1 MRDGHLSSERLRAL
15 GCGDIS
21 PAESAEVA
29 DHLFQC
35 APCWEFATD
44 ALSNL
49 DMCSKPERTNREL
62 ALLLDRDPAL
72 AALVQRFRLEQARL
86 EQRLAAQSALGE
98 LKGMT
103 RKQRREEISRR
114 RAFRHREIVEELL
127 AESRRS
133 MPLEAEEWATLAI
146 TLSRQLSTSDFSEI
160 ARSDLIAECF
170 VELASAR
177 RRSARWNAARQAIKE
192 GREHAR
198 RGSADKAIEGNLLA
212 LEGVI
217 DGDVGSLD
225 DAEAFLLKAKDCF
238 DEAGECRLV
247 AKALAQLGYIW
258 IDANPERSLR
268 YLKDARSLIPPDDK
282 KLFLLC
288 EINRMDCLLTL
299 GHKRQALRR
308 FFNATTLSEQ
318 FGDPFIQLRMR
329 FLAGRLMESFERYEE
344 ADAIFLEVIAADLER
359 RSTKALYLDLVYLFG
374 SYIRRTDLLSAARVC
389 DEALQQLE
397 VLELDESSE
406 EQMRD
411 LWEGLKDRAQRG
423 AVGVALLERSRR
435 YIRSQWNF
443 SGGDPLAAKESAV

>member
-1 MRDGHLSSERLRAL
+1 MRDGHLSSERIMAL
-15 GCGDIS
+15 SRGDLS

-44 ALSNL
+44 ALSTL
-49 DMCSKPERTNREL
+49 DMCSRPDRTNREL
-62 ALLLDRDPAL
+62 ALLVDTDPAL
-72 AALVQRFRLEQARL
+72 AGLVQRFRLEQARL
-86 EQRLAAQSALGE
+86 EQRLTAQSALGE

-114 RAFRHREIVEELL
+114 RAFRHREVVEELL

-133 MPLEAEEWATLAI
+133 MPLEAEEWAALGI
-146 TLSRQLSTSDFSEI
+146 TLSRQLSTLDFSEI

-177 RRSARWNAARQAIKE
+177 RRSARWKAARQALKE

-198 RGSADKAIEGNLLA
+198 RGSANRAIEGNLLFY
-212 LEGVI
+212 EGVI
-217 DGDVGSLD
+217 NGDIGSLD

-238 DEAGECRLV
+238 EEAGEGRLV
-247 AKALAQLGYIW
+247 AKAWAQLGYIW
-258 IDANPERSLR
+258 IDADPERSLR
-268 YLKDARSLIPPDDK
+268 YLKNARSLILPDDR

-299 GHKRQALRR
+299 GHRRQALRR
-308 FFNATTLSEQ
+308 FVDATALSEQ
-318 FGDPFIQLRMR
+318 FGDPFVQLRMR
-329 FLAGRLMESFERYEE
+329 FLAGRLLESFEKYDE

-374 SYIRRTDLLSAARVC
+374 SYIRRSDLLSAASVC
-389 DEALQQLE
+389 DDALQQLE

-406 EQMRD
+406 RQMRH
-411 LWEGLKDRAQRG
+411 LWEGLKDSAQSG
-423 AVGVALLERSRR
+423 AVGLALLERSRH
-435 YIRSQWNF
+435 YIRSQWNL
-443 SGGDPLAAKESAV
+443 SGGDPMAAKESAV